1 MSKGRN
7 KKKNQANLSP
17 QQIVVTPPAGMSSDE
32 MQHVIAMAIVE
43 AEEIKER
50 KKKEQKEAERK
61 EWREAIGY
69 KEYDDKNKLIR
80 GVKTFWNRIVSFV
93 RVCFVRK
100 QHIKGDRVSFNL
112 MRMLLYMSFDFVKI
126 CMNLLTAM
134 FILYI
139 PAQYI
144 IPMFKIYPW
153 HQSVLMGM
161 YGLLTFMLS
170 RLFRMASF
178 EIEKIEDRNY
188 LFGLFASVASIVSIV
203 IAVISVA
210 K

>member
-1 MSKGRN
+1 MSQGRK
-7 KKKNQANLSP
+7 KKKNQTTP
-17 QQIVVTPPAGMSSDE
+17 PTQPVVVTPPVGMSSDE

-50 KKKEQKEAERK
+50 KKQEQKEAERK
-61 EWREAIGY
+61 EWREIIGY

-100 QHIKGDRVSFNL
+100 QYIKGDRVSFNL

-188 LFGLFASVASIVSIV
+188 LFGLFASVASIVSII
-203 IAVISVA
+203 IAIIL
-210 K
+210 

>member
-7 KKKNQANLSP
+7 KKKKQTPMP
-17 QQIVVTPPAGMSSDE
+17 QQVVVTPSAGMSFHE

-43 AEEIKER
+43 VEEIKER
-50 KKKEQKEAERK
+50 KKQEQKEAERK

-80 GVKTFWNRIVSFV
+80 GVKTFWNRIISFV

-188 LFGLFASVASIVSIV
+188 LFGLFASVASIVSII
-203 IAVISVA
+203 IAIIL
-210 K
+210 